1 MLKENRLSLKRL
13 FWDYD
18 FSEKELLSDA
28 VIGRIH
34 SNDLKNKYAVAKRI
48 LFQFHRFSDDLHCF
62 VNDVPYRSGG
72 TESFDLFP
80 RVDGWWNILSNNI
93 TALARREP
101 KDVADIVFLCRRYHF
116 TWQNVFAQA
125 ARKTTYV
132 DPLDI
137 SVVLSE
143 FPREFFSRVQSIDD
157 VSLDDVFRDLQ
168 IVAKD
173 ILQRKANT
181 LASAV

>member
-1 MLKENRLSLKRL
+1 MRKENRLSLKRL

-18 FSEKELLSDA
+18 FSEKELEDLLRGNTLRVGHLEKTGLYARMLSSLPWYD
-28 VIGRIH
+28 
-34 SNDLKNKYAVAKRI
+34 I
-48 LFQFHRFSDDLHCF
+48 L
-62 VNDVPYRSGG
+62 DVPYRSGG

-80 RVDGWWNILSNNI
+80 RVDGWWNILSNTI
-93 TALARREP
+93 TALAWREP

-116 TWQNVFAQA
+116 TWQNVF
-125 ARKTTYV
+125 
-132 DPLDI
+132 
-137 SVVLSE
+137 
-143 FPREFFSRVQSIDD
+143 REFFSRVQWIDE